1 MAGGID
7 ACLFETLVK
16 ISDSYGS
23 TFDKE
28 VLDAIFKVEK
38 HHSHDAVVSFLKK
51 LGSAR
56 NSTFG
61 LNL

>member
-7 ACLFETLVK
+7 DYLFKTLSK
-16 ISDSYGS
+16 IPDSYSS

-28 VLDAIFKVEK
+28 VPDAIFEVEK
-38 HHSHDAVVSFLKK
+38 HHSHDAVVAFLKR
-51 LGSAR
+51 LGEAR